1 MMPSRCANVLL
12 GHRVV
17 DPFPALSELPRPS
30 NRGEAEVA
38 SQYAFPQPVH
48 LGGHSQVSLESGG
61 AKSRYEGE
69 LGYPSAQGSKALWEQ
84 EVHAQVSLPQSPPL
98 RGNESS
104 SALVHRVDY
113 PQPVNSFATHCPPHE
128 TFAQPRQ
135 FYRVPPFL
143 PR

>member
-1 MMPSRCANVLL
+1 MWPPQYANAPLDRGNADL
-12 GHRVV
+12 
-17 DPFPALSELPRPS
+17 FPMLSEFLPPS
-30 NRGEAEVA
+30 SRGEVEVA
-38 SQYAFPQPVH
+38 SQYAFPRSVH
-48 LGGHSQVSLESGG
+48 LGGHLQVSLESGG

-69 LGYPSAQGSKALWEQ
+69 LGYPSVQGSMALWEQ

-98 RGNESS
+98 PGNASS

-113 PQPVNSFATHCPPHE
+113 SPPVSSSATHYLPPE